1 MRDFKVRLLGDGGEV
16 LCAIPIT
23 VRDGHSAIMRAAT
36 YSHDLGA
43 ADFEVV
49 ALPSAEERIFGVPT

>member
-1 MRDFKVRLLGDGGEV
+1 MRDYKVHLLGDRREV
-16 LCAIPIT
+16 LCTIPIT
-23 VRDGHSAIMRAAT
+23 VRDGHGAIMRADA

-49 ALPSAEERIFGVPT
+49 ALPSVEARIFSD

>member
-1 MRDFKVRLLGDGGEV
+1 MRDFKVRLLGDSGEV
-16 LCAIPIT
+16 LCTIPIT
-23 VRDGHSAIMRAAT
+23 ARDGRSAVMRAAT

-49 ALPSAEERIFGVPT
+49 ALPSVEARIFSD